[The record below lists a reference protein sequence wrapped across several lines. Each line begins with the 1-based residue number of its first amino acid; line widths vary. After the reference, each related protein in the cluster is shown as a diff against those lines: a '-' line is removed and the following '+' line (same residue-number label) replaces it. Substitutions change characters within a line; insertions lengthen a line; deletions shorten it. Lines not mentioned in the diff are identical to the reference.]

1 MDFTATTSK
10 AQELVD
16 ITYEVAK
23 LVKDVKKGLCNVFV
37 THATAAII
45 INENYDPN
53 ICTDFLDALNK
64 SFPDHAGYRHDLVD
78 NNAGAHI
85 KAALLGPSETIH
97 IKDGKLVLGTWQSL
111 MLVDLDGPKRRNIRV
126 EIIS

>member
-1 MDFTATTSK
+1 MNFAVTTRK
-10 AQELVD
+10 AQEVVD
-16 ITYEVAK
+16 ITHEVGQ

-37 THATAAII
+37 THATAAIV

-53 ICTDFLDALNK
+53 ICTDFLDALNR
-64 SFPDHAGYRHDLVD
+64 SFPDHAGYRHDIID

-97 IKDGKLVLGTWQSL
+97 IENGQLVLGTWQSL

-126 EIIS
+126 EIIE

>member
-1 MDFTATTSK
+1 MDFTVATSK

-37 THATAAII
+37 THATAAIV

-53 ICTDFLDALNK
+53 ICIDFLDALNK